1 MIIAELPLCALSYFS
16 YQGHFIVWE
25 GAPGARMAWKGHK
38 RHVFLFKNYIV
49 ICKPKRDTK
58 TDTYSYIFKN
68 IMKVWSLHPYL
79 QHFSVIENF
88 TFMSSFRSSKNRI
101 FLKFSWALPLLL
113 KVFEAEVK
121 CVCPKSLSVNP
132 VRNMLKTTRSMGG
145 FLLYVNEIYTYK
157 CLQFF
162 VISLS

>member
-1 MIIAELPLCALSYFS
+1 M
-16 YQGHFIVWE
+16 WE

-68 IMKVWSLHPYL
+68 IMKVWSLHPHL

-88 TFMSSFRSSKNRI
+88 TFMSSFRSSKNSI
-101 FLKFSWALPLLL
+101 FVKFFWALPLLL
-113 KVFEAEVK
+113 KVFEAEIK

-132 VRNMLKTTRSMGG
+132 VRNMPKTTRSVGG
-145 FLLYVNEIYTYK
+145 FLLCVYEIYTYK
-157 CLQFF
+157 RLQFF